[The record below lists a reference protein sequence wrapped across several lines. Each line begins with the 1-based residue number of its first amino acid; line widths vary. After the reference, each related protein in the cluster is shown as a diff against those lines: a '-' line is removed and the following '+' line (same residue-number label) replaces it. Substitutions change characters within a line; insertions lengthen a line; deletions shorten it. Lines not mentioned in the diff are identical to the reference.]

1 MIIDGHKK
9 KAKAP
14 KPPYIAA
21 DSARSKSYAKI
32 LIALGEGEVEGSAN
46 GLLDG
51 RDILLDG
58 VPIINPDGSRNF
70 DVKYEFRKGSLD
82 QDYIPAMPM
91 VESDT
96 NVGFALKQSTPFVRS
111 INNTQVDQIRFR
123 FSWPQLVDNK
133 SNGDRVGTSVTYA
146 IDVAEGAGSFVEYQR
161 HTLSE
166 KSTSKY
172 ERSYTVDLPRSPD
185 GWRIRVRRLTA
196 DSTSDMLQNA
206 MFVEAYTEI
215 IDAKLTY
222 PNTALLYLEFD
233 AEQFPQIPKV
243 SVRMKGRV
251 VRVPENYNPTTRQY
265 NGIWDGRFKWAYTN
279 NPAWCCLDLL
289 LSERFGLGVRIGLE
303 QVDKWALYDIARWCD
318 VMVPDGEGGM
328 QPRHTLN
335 VYINTAQDAWR
346 ILGDLA
352 SVFNGV
358 SYWNGEQLEVQA
370 DTLRDAEYEFTMA
383 NIVDGVIEYSSIAR
397 KDKYSQIAVKYDDPD
412 NEFQTDTVAVN
423 DLSMTRRFGVVQSQ
437 MAAFGCTNRAEAQR
451 KGKWALISNKYDRS
465 ATWKTGLDG
474 YVPKVGS
481 VVRIA
486 DNALA
491 GAAIGGRVK
500 LTVDGAIQLDRAP
513 RAQVGDKLNI
523 NMPGG
528 KSQQRTLTV
537 VDGDMVRVDTPYTDA
552 VQAGSQWSVDA
563 ADLVGQLFKITS
575 IRQDSKTQ
583 FTIQGV
589 EYNRGKFD
597 YVDNGANIEDRPIS
611 ITPVGEQ
618 APPTNPV
625 VSSFSY
631 VEQGLAITNAR
642 FDWVGAVGAL
652 YYDVEWRKDNMQWV
666 STARTSTTGM
676 DIEGVY
682 TGAYEFRV
690 RAVNAGGITS
700 AYAHSLPVVITGK
713 IGAPPALAYL
723 RTVSKVMGIELQWG
737 FPAQGAED
745 TALVEIHYSLA
756 PDDQNAE
763 LLGEYSYPT
772 DNHTLMGLGNASELY
787 FKGRIID
794 RTGNIGPWSDWV
806 YGSSSSSS
814 DEILS
819 YLDGKIGETQL
830 DDFLNGRLDGFDDQL
845 ANLDGLDEYDPA
857 KAYLK
862 GDLIKLTGEVYAA
875 KIDVPAGN
883 APPNATYWD
892 AIGSYESLN
901 GLISALAIQSRL
913 NTAQIIQDGEDIS
926 VISQQVDTVVA
937 TIDGPN
943 GLSAQVQTVSQ
954 AQAGTDNKLSSLW
967 GVRMRQGS
975 DGKWVNAGIGL
986 GIENVDGVDQSQFIV
1001 DANLFAVRQG
1011 VDGSQQ
1017 TVFAI
1022 ENGQTILRSALI
1034 GDAVIDT
1041 ANIKNLAVDTGNIK
1055 NLAVS
1060 TGKIANLAVTT
1071 GKIANLSVDTLQIA
1085 DYAVTVPLYSERNQI
1100 WYGSG
1105 TYVEVLR
1112 TGTAVY
1118 GQEVDVAT
1126 TLSAV
1131 FRTTGIQSQLYA
1143 RLKAINTVTG
1153 VEVVVFDRQYGF
1165 AQYDASYSQPLSGS
1179 VFLTAGTYRLVVEMM
1194 SVGYTVVDFINLTA
1208 LGVMK

>member
-9 KAKAP
+9 KAKTP

-58 VPIINPDGSRNF
+58 VPIINADGSRNF
-70 DVKYEFRKGSLD
+70 VVKYEFRKGSLD

-96 NVGFALKQSTPFVRS
+96 NVGFALKQTTPFVRS

-172 ERSYTVDLPRSPD
+172 ERSHTVDLPRSPD

-289 LSERFGLGVRIGLE
+289 LSERFGLGVRIGLD

-500 LTVDGAIQLDRAP
+500 LTVDDAIQLDRAP

-523 NMPGG
+523 NMPDG

-537 VDGDMVRVDTPYTDA
+537 VDGDMVRVDTPYTDT

-563 ADLVGQLFKITS
+563 VDLAGQLFKITS

-690 RAVNAGGITS
+690 RAVNAGGIAS

-713 IGAPPALAYL
+713 VGAPSALAYL

-745 TALVEIHYSLA
+745 AALVEIHYSLA

-772 DNHTLMGLGNASELY
+772 DNHTLMGLAHATELY

-819 YLDGKIGETQL
+819 YIDGKIGLTQL
-830 DDFLNGRLDGFDDQL
+830 DEFLRADVEGISTIAQSQIDTDGKL
-845 ANLDGLDEYDPA
+845 A
-857 KAYLK
+857 
-862 GDLIKLTGEVYAA
+862 T
-875 KIDVPAGN
+875 
-883 APPNATYWD
+883 
-892 AIGSYESLN
+892 
-901 GLISALAIQSRL
+901 
-913 NTAQIIQDGEDIS
+913 
-926 VISQQVDTVVA
+926 
-937 TIDGPN
+937 
-943 GLSAQVQTVSQ
+943 
-954 AQAGTDNKLSSLW
+954 LW
-967 GVRMRQGS
+967 GVRMSQAA
-975 DGKWVNAGIGL
+975 DGKWVTAGIGL
-986 GIENVDGVDQSQFIV
+986 GIEDVNGVTQSQFIV
-1001 DANLFAVRQG
+1001 QADLFAVRQG
-1011 VDGSQQ
+1011 LDGAQE

-1022 ENGQTILRSALI
+1022 EGGQTILRSALI
-1034 GDAVIDT
+1034 GDATIGRAKIVDAAITSAKIEDAAITT
-1041 ANIKNLAVDTGNIK
+1041 AKIGEAQITNAKIGNLAVDTLN
-1055 NLAVS
+1055 
-1060 TGKIANLAVTT
+1060 
-1071 GKIANLSVDTLQIA
+1071 IA
-1085 DYAVTVPLYSERNQI
+1085 DRAVTVPLYSARSARWN
-1100 WYGSG
+1100 GSSSFI
-1105 TYVEVLR
+1105 E
-1112 TGTAVY
+1112 
-1118 GQEVDVAT
+1118 
-1126 TLSAV
+1126 V
-1131 FRTTGIQSQLYA
+1131 FRTPSVKFNQEIDVSIFLTSALQSNINAAALFEVTA
-1143 RLKAINTVTG
+1143 RVIAENVNTG
-1153 VEVVVFDRQYGF
+1153 VKVTAFSRYLGF
-1165 AQYDASYSQPLSGS
+1165 GWHINNTTNRVLSGS
-1179 VFLTAGTYRLVVEMM
+1179 VFLTQGTYRFIVEFK
-1194 SVGYTVVDFINLTA
+1194 SSGAGFSDYSDIQI

>member
-9 KAKAP
+9 KAKKP

-58 VPIINPDGSRNF
+58 VSIINPDGSRNF

-161 HTLSE
+161 HTLSK

-172 ERSYTVDLPRSPD
+172 ERSHTVDLPRSPD
-185 GWRIRVRRLTA
+185 GWRVRVRRLTA

-523 NMPGG
+523 NMPDGR
-528 KSQQRTLTV
+528 SQQRTLTV

-563 ADLVGQLFKITS
+563 ADLAGQLFKITS

-666 STARTSTTGM
+666 STARTGTTGM

-700 AYAHSLPVVITGK
+700 AYVHSPPVVITGK
-713 IGAPPALAYL
+713 IGTPPALAYL

-737 FPAQGAED
+737 FPAEGAGD
-745 TALVEIHYSLA
+745 AALVEIHYSTA
-756 PDDQNAE
+756 PDDTNAE

-772 DNHTLMGLGNASELY
+772 SNHNLMGLGNASELY

-806 YGSSSSSS
+806 YGSSSTSS

-845 ANLDGLDEYDPA
+845 ANLDGLDEYDPTV
-857 KAYLK
+857 AYLK
-862 GDLIKLTGEVYAA
+862 GDLIKLAGEVYAA

-937 TIDGPN
+937 TIDGPD
-943 GLSAQVQTVSQ
+943 GLSAQVQTVTQ
-954 AQAGTDNKLSSLW
+954 AQADTSEKLSTMW

-975 DGKWVNAGIGL
+975 DGNWVTAGIGL

-1001 DANLFAVRQG
+1001 DANLFAVRDG
-1011 VDGSQQ
+1011 VNGNQE
-1017 TVFAI
+1017 TVFAVQG
-1022 ENGQTILRSALI
+1022 GQNILRSALI
-1034 GDAVIDT
+1034 GDATIT
-1041 ANIKNLAVDTGNIK
+1041 ML
-1055 NLAVS
+1055 
-1060 TGKIANLAVTT
+1060 KIA
-1071 GKIANLSVDTLQIA
+1071 GD
-1085 DYAVTVPLYSERNQI
+1085 LYSTNYVAGI
-1100 WYGSG
+1100 SG
-1105 TYVEVLR
+1105 WKLSRDGNLEFNATY
-1112 TGTAVY
+1112 A
-1118 GQEVDVAT
+1118 GQGRIRLNSD
-1126 TLSAV
+1126 
-1131 FRTTGIQSQLYA
+1131 GLY
-1143 RLKAINTVTG
+1143 V
-1153 VEVVVFDRQYGF
+1153 
-1165 AQYDASYSQPLSGS
+1165 YDAVNTFPRVKIG
-1179 VFLTAGTYRLVVEMM
+1179 RL
-1194 SVGYTVVDFINLTA
+1194 DI
-1208 LGVMK
+1208 